1 MRHGFGKFSWQSE
14 IYVRSLEKNSL
25 NFSSFFCVYNDVR
38 NIILKFR

>member
-14 IYVRSLEKNSL
+14 IYVRSLEEL